1 MEKLGSGLKKV
12 LLAGIGAVAVT
23 GEKSKE
29 LLDEMVKKGE
39 LTVEQGKALNE
50 ELKHNIKSTVKEK
63 VNVKVKTSSPEEL
76 DELLDKMT
84 PEQRALLKQRI
95 DEMEKKQE
103 EFEAAETVEDVTDE
117 SVCEDAAEKAA
128 EEENIDG
135 HGPLVGFFHDLICRR
150 ANIAEGCSQHHAGEK
165 RGKTDFHIADAP
177 VSFFGKNGQR
187 YGQKDEGNRKAKPFG
202 IGFEDFFRQIE
213 QSSKQASDQQGQKNL
228 QQRVDHHG
236 DHINASAVG
245 LHCLGNS
252 KGDRKGDKSDSI
264 VQSHHRQQYL
274 CHLPFGFVLLHNHH
288 GGSRSCRR
296 GNGTQSQSR

>member
-103 EFEAAETVEDVTDE
+103 EFEAAETVEDVAGK

-128 EEENIDG
+128 EEET
-135 HGPLVGFFHDLICRR
+135 
-150 ANIAEGCSQHHAGEK
+150 AE
-165 RGKTDFHIADAP
+165 
-177 VSFFGKNGQR
+177 N
-187 YGQKDEGNRKAKPFG
+187 
-202 IGFEDFFRQIE
+202 EDI
-213 QSSKQASDQQGQKNL
+213 
-228 QQRVDHHG
+228 
-236 DHINASAVG
+236 
-245 LHCLGNS
+245 
-252 KGDRKGDKSDSI
+252 
-264 VQSHHRQQYL
+264 
-274 CHLPFGFVLLHNHH
+274 
-288 GGSRSCRR
+288 
-296 GNGTQSQSR
+296 

>member
-39 LTVEQGKALNE
+39 LTVEQRKALNE

-84 PEQRALLKQRI
+84 PEQMALLKQRI

-103 EFEAAETVEDVTDE
+103 EFEAAETVEDVADE

-128 EEENIDG
+128 EEET
-135 HGPLVGFFHDLICRR
+135 
-150 ANIAEGCSQHHAGEK
+150 AE
-165 RGKTDFHIADAP
+165 
-177 VSFFGKNGQR
+177 N
-187 YGQKDEGNRKAKPFG
+187 
-202 IGFEDFFRQIE
+202 EDI
-213 QSSKQASDQQGQKNL
+213 
-228 QQRVDHHG
+228 
-236 DHINASAVG
+236 
-245 LHCLGNS
+245 
-252 KGDRKGDKSDSI
+252 
-264 VQSHHRQQYL
+264 
-274 CHLPFGFVLLHNHH
+274 
-288 GGSRSCRR
+288 
-296 GNGTQSQSR
+296 

>member
-103 EFEAAETVEDVTDE
+103 EFEAAETVEDVADE
-117 SVCEDAAEKAA
+117 SVCEDAAEKAP
-128 EEENIDG
+128 EEET
-135 HGPLVGFFHDLICRR
+135 
-150 ANIAEGCSQHHAGEK
+150 AE
-165 RGKTDFHIADAP
+165 
-177 VSFFGKNGQR
+177 N
-187 YGQKDEGNRKAKPFG
+187 
-202 IGFEDFFRQIE
+202 EDI
-213 QSSKQASDQQGQKNL
+213 
-228 QQRVDHHG
+228 
-236 DHINASAVG
+236 
-245 LHCLGNS
+245 
-252 KGDRKGDKSDSI
+252 
-264 VQSHHRQQYL
+264 
-274 CHLPFGFVLLHNHH
+274 
-288 GGSRSCRR
+288 
-296 GNGTQSQSR
+296 

>member
-39 LTVEQGKALNE
+39 LTVEQGKTLNE

-84 PEQRALLKQRI
+84 PEQMALLKQRI

-103 EFEAAETVEDVTDE
+103 EFEDAETVEDVADE

-128 EEENIDG
+128 EEET
-135 HGPLVGFFHDLICRR
+135 
-150 ANIAEGCSQHHAGEK
+150 AE
-165 RGKTDFHIADAP
+165 
-177 VSFFGKNGQR
+177 N
-187 YGQKDEGNRKAKPFG
+187 
-202 IGFEDFFRQIE
+202 EDI
-213 QSSKQASDQQGQKNL
+213 
-228 QQRVDHHG
+228 
-236 DHINASAVG
+236 
-245 LHCLGNS
+245 
-252 KGDRKGDKSDSI
+252 
-264 VQSHHRQQYL
+264 
-274 CHLPFGFVLLHNHH
+274 
-288 GGSRSCRR
+288 
-296 GNGTQSQSR
+296 